1 MPRPIQIR
9 PSYDPD
15 AAFLIRRMES
25 MSLDTERHTEEW
37 LRVAQEKF
45 KEAAQHL
52 LTAREDEAK
61 KAKMLAESDRD
72 LGKRAEQG
80 RSKRAR

>member
-1 MPRPIQIR
+1 MPRPIKIR

-15 AAFLIRRMES
+15 AAFLIRRMDA

-37 LRVAQEKF
+37 LRTGQEKL

-52 LTAREDEAK
+52 LTAREDAAK
-61 KAKMLAESDRD
+61 KLEQDRD
-72 LGKRAEQG
+72 EAKRAE
-80 RSKRAR
+80 RNRRAK

>member
-9 PSYDPD
+9 PTYDPD

-37 LRVAQEKF
+37 LRKGQELLKN
-45 KEAAQHL
+45 AAQHL
-52 LTAREDEAK
+52 LTAREDAEKKAEIARDEAK
-61 KAKMLAESDRD
+61 KA
-72 LGKRAEQG
+72 EQG
-80 RSKRAR
+80 QGRTKRVK